1 MRQVSVVR
9 FARKKIATTVLGT
22 LVATAAVQGIA
33 AAQSTREIAVRTLGG
48 PNRFSGPMSG
58 VDDLRTMAAA
68 NRTPITSAL
77 SMAGHA
83 DIATAVMNT
92 LATGYISET
101 TVAPG
106 THFEWMALKRGGRPG
121 VLRNVRWTGRQ
132 AFDAFQFNVEA
143 NGYNYTFIVPK
154 VCGNFALVS
163 RTAVVAAAPPPAPAP
178 PPPPEPP
185 PAPAPVVQAP
195 PPVPAVIVVEE
206 EAAPHWEAAG
216 FLGSSFS
223 TGGDLA
229 IQTLDTADGGL
240 TFGFQVGYMRRFVG
254 VEAMA
259 DFAPSFKIAS
269 LALSDHPSLNAYML
283 NAVGKGWFGN
293 EGAFQPYVSGGLG
306 WLTMRTST
314 FTLDGSTIVNVGDT
328 TVVALNTVNNTQSKF
343 ATNIGGGFFAYAA
356 RWGIRGDIR
365 YYHASAFET
374 EKLTNNINDFTQTLV
389 SGLTLWRANL
399 GVAYRW

>member
-1 MRQVSVVR
+1 VV
-9 FARKKIATTVLGT
+9 
-22 LVATAAVQGIA
+22 
-33 AAQSTREIAVRTLGG
+33 
-48 PNRFSGPMSG
+48 
-58 VDDLRTMAAA
+58 
-68 NRTPITSAL
+68 
-77 SMAGHA
+77 
-83 DIATAVMNT
+83 
-92 LATGYISET
+92 
-101 TVAPG
+101 
-106 THFEWMALKRGGRPG
+106 
-121 VLRNVRWTGRQ
+121 
-132 AFDAFQFNVEA
+132 
-143 NGYNYTFIVPK
+143 
-154 VCGNFALVS
+154 
-163 RTAVVAAAPPPAPAP
+163 
-178 PPPPEPP
+178 
-185 PAPAPVVQAP
+185 
-195 PPVPAVIVVEE
+195 VVEE

-223 TGGDLA
+223 TSGDFL
-229 IQTLDTADGGL
+229 IQNVVDTADGGL
-240 TFGFQVGYMRRFVG
+240 TFGFQLGYMARYAG
-254 VEAMA
+254 VEAIA

-269 LALSDHPSLNAYML
+269 LALSDHPSVNAYML

-374 EKLTNNINDFTQTLV
+374 EKLTNNVNDFTQALV
-389 SGLTLWRANL
+389 SGLTFWRANL